1 MLLEEILII
10 ALATNQEYMNQD
22 WEYSAKSVTKY
33 NPVFRNEEGHYKKE
47 EWIGF
52 FQVGKIIDGELLIY
66 DEYVKAEDGYVLA
79 AKFFLTFNNC
89 SGIKIRNLEKPE
101 IDDFSVHFQNGEKE
115 FEETLNAVKEGS
127 IVPVE
132 NIDNVIRLIL
142 REVIWAELVCET
154 DDFIAVRFGYD
165 FYMYFNSPQN
175 WKMLIPEIEQIGL
188 FVY

>member
-1 MLLEEILII
+1 MEEILII
-10 ALATNQEYMNQD
+10 ELATNQEYMNQV
-22 WEYSAKSVTKY
+22 WECTAKSVTKY
-33 NPVFRNEEGHYKKE
+33 NPVFRNEEGHYKRE

-52 FQVGKIIDGELLIY
+52 FQVGKIIDGELLTY
-66 DEYVKAEDGYVLA
+66 DEYVKAENGYVLA
-79 AKFFLTFNNC
+79 AKLFLTFNNC

-115 FEETLNAVKEGS
+115 LEETLNAVKEGS

-165 FYMYFNSPQN
+165 FYMYFNSPQK
-175 WKMLIPEIEQIGL
+175 WEMLIPEIEQIGL